1 MPEIKVKRVYEP
13 PEAGD
18 GMRILVDRF
27 WPRGVSKEKA
37 KIDLWLR
44 EIAPSPEL
52 CRWYGHDPERWPEF
66 LQRYEAELDANPAV
80 TKALE
85 LVRNGT
91 ITLLFAAA
99 ERQKNNAVALKLYL
113 EKKLGAM
120 A

>member
-1 MPEIKVKRVYEP
+1 MPEIKVKRVYDP
-13 PEAGD
+13 PEARD

-27 WPRGVSKEKA
+27 WPRGLSKEKA
-37 KIDLWLR
+37 RIDLWFR
-44 EIAPSPEL
+44 EIAPGPEL
-52 CRWYGHDPERWPEF
+52 CRWYAHDPERWSEF
-66 LQRYEAELDANPAV
+66 LQRYWAELDENPAV

-85 LVRNGT
+85 LARNGT

-113 EKKLGAM
+113 ERKLGVA